1 MQGIKAIIG
10 GVRGAVRRWWCAT
23 DGAIAVEMALVAP
36 VLAMVAVPIID
47 IGMGTY
53 TQMQVQEAA
62 QAGVQYAADHG
73 WSSAGVTQAAHDAT
87 SLPAASVTVTPAQ
100 SCGCATSTGVT
111 SATCGDSCPQGA
123 VTTTAGGSYVV
134 VTVQAPYNMLV
145 SYPGLSNPMTLTAS
159 AVVRLQ

>member
-1 MQGIKAIIG
+1 
-10 GVRGAVRRWWCAT
+10 
-23 DGAIAVEMALVAP
+23 MALIAP
-36 VLAMVAVPIID
+36 MLAAVAVPLID

-73 WSSAGVTQAAHDAT
+73 WSSSGVQQAALDAT
-87 SLPAASVTVTPAQ
+87 SLPTTSVTVTRAQ
-100 SCGCATSTGVT
+100 SCGCATSTGIV
-111 SATCGDSCPQGA
+111 SATCGDSCTQPGA
-123 VTTTAGGSYVV
+123 ITATAGGSYAF
-134 VTVQAPYNMLV
+134 VTVQAPYDMLV

>member
-1 MQGIKAIIG
+1 MQGIRAIIG
-10 GVRGAVRRWWCAT
+10 KVRGEVRRWWGASE
-23 DGAIAVEMALVAP
+23 GAIAVEMALIAP
-36 VLAMVAVPIID
+36 VLAAITVPLID

-73 WSSAGVTQAAHDAT
+73 WSSTGVTQAAQAAT
-87 SLPAASVTVTPAQ
+87 SLATSITVTPTQ

-111 SATCGDSCPQGA
+111 SATCGNACPSGA
-123 VTTTAGGSYVV
+123 TTTTAGGSYVF
-134 VTVQAPYNMLV
+134 VTTQATYDMLV